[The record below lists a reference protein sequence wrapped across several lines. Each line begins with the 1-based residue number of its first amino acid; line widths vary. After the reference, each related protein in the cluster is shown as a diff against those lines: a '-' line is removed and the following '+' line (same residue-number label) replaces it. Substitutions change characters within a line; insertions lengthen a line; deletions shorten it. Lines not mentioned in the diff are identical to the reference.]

1 MGVISIVG
9 KIVLVVL
16 NILILLLSLTL
27 IAIGVIII
35 AGKDVYD
42 SLLTKFE
49 DDLQSSFTSL
59 GLTVDTSN
67 ISLTDLIIPVAY
79 ALVAIGI
86 VMGALALLGCIG
98 GCYTLKIV
106 LVVYVIALGVIFLAQ
121 AIIVVIVYVDKSAF
135 DSAVKPHLR
144 DTLKDFS
151 GIEGTDAKTLAWN
164 ALMNYEGCC
173 GVDSYEDFS
182 SSSSWPPSQVGGQTV
197 DLLTPVICCRSKSN
211 DYTCA
216 ENGTANTSNNY
227 MEVGCYDKL
236 YDLII
241 DHALVVTIIVLLL
254 AFQFVMLFFAIW
266 ILCTMDNKI
275 DII

>member
-16 NILILLLSLTL
+16 NILILLLSLIM
-27 IAIGVIII
+27 IAIGIIII
-35 AGKDVYD
+35 AGKDVYN
-42 SLLTKFE
+42 SLLDKFE
-49 DDLQSSFTSL
+49 DDLQESLSSL
-59 GLTVDTSN
+59 GLSVDTSD
-67 ISLTDLIIPVAY
+67 ISLTDLILPVAY
-79 ALVAIGI
+79 ALVALGI

-106 LVVYVIALGVIFLAQ
+106 LIVYTIATGVIFLAQ
-121 AIIVVIVYVDKSAF
+121 VIIVILVYADKSAF
-135 DSAVKPHLR
+135 DNAVKPRLK
-144 DTLKDFS
+144 DTLDSYS

-173 GVDSYEDFS
+173 GVDNYQDFQGLS
-182 SSSSWPPSQVGGQTV
+182 TWPPTSVGGQMV
-197 DLLTPVICCRSKSN
+197 NLQTPVICCRTKSAS
-211 DYTCA
+211 YACA
-216 ENGTANTSNNY
+216 EVGTATTANNY
-227 MEVGCYDKL
+227 LEVGCYDKL
-236 YDLII
+236 YNLIM
-241 DHALVVTIIVLLL
+241 DHALVITIIVLIL